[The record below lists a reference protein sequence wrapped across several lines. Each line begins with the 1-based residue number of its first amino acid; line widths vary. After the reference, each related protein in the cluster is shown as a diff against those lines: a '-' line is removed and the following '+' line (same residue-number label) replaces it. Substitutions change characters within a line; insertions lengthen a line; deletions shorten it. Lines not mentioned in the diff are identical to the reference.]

1 MDAISKIDELFIR
14 AEDLEM
20 PGLAITDHGTISG
33 VPEFLKAAERHPTV
47 KPIVGCEFWLADKDM
62 VTYHLILLAKNLTGY
77 KNLVK
82 LTLIRKEYTINHVS
96 PGKS

>member
-1 MDAISKIDELFIR
+1 
-14 AEDLEM
+14 M

-33 VPEFLKAAERHPTV
+33 VPEFLKTAERHPTV

-82 LTLIRKEYTINHVS
+82 LVS
-96 PGKS
+96 YANTEVL